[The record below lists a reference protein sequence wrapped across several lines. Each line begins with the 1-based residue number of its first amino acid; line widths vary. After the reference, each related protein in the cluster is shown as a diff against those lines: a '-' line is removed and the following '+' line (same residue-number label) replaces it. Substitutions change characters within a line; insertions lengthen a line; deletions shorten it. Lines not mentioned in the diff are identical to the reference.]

1 MHKTLWGEKA
11 QGKQGI
17 LIYFTE
23 SNAEIFF
30 QKERLGA

>member
-1 MHKTLWGEKA
+1 MHKTLWGVKA

-17 LIYFTE
+17 LTYFTE
-23 SNAEIFF
+23 SSAEIFF